1 MPSSGSSWPTIR
13 RSRSD
18 AVAGLVRR
26 LIRATLGSGR
36 ESKES
41 GMPARI
47 GLMIP
52 SSNRMVEQEM
62 VRHVPPGVVAHVT
75 RLRMTGAHRR
85 PLDAVLPRVEDATRQ
100 LTDARCDV
108 VAFHCTSNSTSEGT
122 DGEAKLLGA
131 LRNAGAPRATT

>member
-62 VRHVPPGVVAHVT
+62 VRHVPPGVVAHVA
-75 RLRMTGAHRR
+75 RLRMTGAHNVA
-85 PLDAVLPRVEDATRQ
+85 LDRLVPRVEETAAT
-100 LTDARCDV
+100 
-108 VAFHCTSNSTSEGT
+108 
-122 DGEAKLLGA
+122 LL
-131 LRNAGAPRATT
+131 

>member
-52 SSNRMVEQEM
+52 ASNRMVEQEM
-62 VRHVPPGVVAHVT
+62 VRHVPPGVVAHVM
-75 RLRMTGAHRR
+75 RLRMTGEHRGTVDV
-85 PLDAVLPRVEDATRQ
+85 LLPRVAEAASH
-100 LTDARCDV
+100 LLDARCDV
-108 VAFHCTSNSTSEGT
+108 VAFHCTANSTSEGLA
-122 DGEAKLLGA
+122 GEAKLLGA
-131 LRNAGAPRATT
+131 VRNAGVAHA